1 MTRQE
6 LYNKLVERLG
16 SIENVDKRPG
26 AIWTDDEIEISEQ
39 RRMLETY
46 LKAIE
51 NSTGTKK
58 KMAENGFD
66 VLFKELWSKLDKD
79 GWK

>member
-16 SIENVDKRPG
+16 SIENFDKRPR
-26 AIWTDDEIEISEQ
+26 AIWTDNEIGIYSQ
-39 RRMLETY
+39 REKLEKY
-46 LKAIE
+46 LKIIE
-51 NSTGTKK
+51 NATGNEKT
-58 KMAENGFD
+58 MAEIGFD
-66 VLFKELWSKLDKD
+66 TQFKDLWAKLDKD

>member
-16 SIENVDKRPG
+16 SIENFDKRPRD
-26 AIWTDDEIEISEQ
+26 IWTDNEIGIYSQREKLEQ
-39 RRMLETY
+39 Y
-46 LKAIE
+46 LKNIE

-58 KMAENGFD
+58 KMEENGFD
-66 VLFKELWSKLDKD
+66 VLFKELWAKLDKD